1 MLHFKCKG
9 RKHLRDLII
18 SSVGL
23 KIFIRL
29 LGYNIHKRTSTKNGI
44 EIYLLGRLSNTVT
57 PTFPVFIQ
65 VNYFAGFTKVFPEG
79 ALKSWGTETGVE
91 VPKEE
96 LSGWGM
102 GMLDF
107 LMLINFVSITWQSIC
122 IIVTKSV
129 FLALLC
135 CHSVPRIKSKAK
147 ANFRP
152 SLNTV
157 VRNSGVH
164 FTC

>member
-79 ALKSWGTETGVE
+79 ALKS
-91 VPKEE
+91 
-96 LSGWGM
+96 
-102 GMLDF
+102 
-107 LMLINFVSITWQSIC
+107 
-122 IIVTKSV
+122 
-129 FLALLC
+129 
-135 CHSVPRIKSKAK
+135 
-147 ANFRP
+147 
-152 SLNTV
+152 
-157 VRNSGVH
+157 
-164 FTC
+164 